1 MDREQAVSR
10 LETLVDRVEREMM
23 PVPVREVWAFGDV
36 ALGLDP
42 VERLDIYLTK
52 DVIMDG
58 DSAAAADFEAEYGIK
73 GVGTSVRAEWGR
85 EHPDRVRASA
95 NGYAAPEK
103 CLAAELVAN
112 SGGRDPPASEG
123 PDNERRNLPDSERRG
138 PSGNRDSPDD
148 SRMRSGDGEALRASG
163 SRAKPD
169 DDAPIH
175 LEVCNAS
182 FEDNV
187 RQRLKGAL
195 ARDAYEEV
203 LDPRGVCLWVD
214 GTRDTEA
221 FDRLRE
227 GSFAMPTLAESLG
240 MLGAEEDVA
249 REAAEVLTTQR
260 AEQQGASV
268 RGDMV

>member
-1 MDREQAVSR
+1 MNRDQAVDR
-10 LETLVDRVEREMM
+10 LATLVDRVESETM

-42 VERLDIYLTK
+42 VERLDVYLTK
-52 DVIMDG
+52 DVIMGG
-58 DSAAAADFEAEYGIK
+58 DADAAAAFEAEYGVK
-73 GVGTSVRAEWGR
+73 GVGTSVRAEWA
-85 EHPDRVRASA
+85 EAHPDRVRASD
-95 NGYAAPEK
+95 NGYAAPER
-103 CLAAELVAN
+103 CLAAELV
-112 SGGRDPPASEG
+112 
-123 PDNERRNLPDSERRG
+123 
-138 PSGNRDSPDD
+138 DD
-148 SRMRSGDGEALRASG
+148 E
-163 SRAKPD
+163 
-169 DDAPIH
+169 PIH

-214 GTRDTEA
+214 GTRDEEA

-227 GSFAMPTLAESLG
+227 ASLAMPTLPAALG
-240 MLGAEEDVA
+240 MLGADEDVA
-249 REAAEVLTTQR
+249 REAADVLKRER
-260 AEQQGASV
+260 AEQEGPSV

>member
-1 MDREQAVSR
+1 MERERAVDR
-10 LETLVDRVEREMM
+10 LESLVDRVEREPM

-42 VERLDIYLTK
+42 VDRLDVYLTK
-52 DVIMDG
+52 DVIMGGDG
-58 DSAAAADFEAEYGIK
+58 DAAAAFEAEYGVK
-73 GVGTSVRAEWGR
+73 GVGTTVDADWAEAN
-85 EHPDRVRASA
+85 PDRVRTSD

-103 CLAAELVAN
+103 CLAAELV
-112 SGGRDPPASEG
+112 E
-123 PDNERRNLPDSERRG
+123 
-138 PSGNRDSPDD
+138 DD
-148 SRMRSGDGEALRASG
+148 E
-163 SRAKPD
+163 
-169 DDAPIH
+169 PIH
-175 LEVCNAS
+175 LEVCNAG

-214 GTRDTEA
+214 GERDDEA

-227 GSFAMPTLAESLG
+227 ASLAMPTLPAALG
-240 MLGAEEDVA
+240 MLGADEDAVN
-249 REAAEVLTTQR
+249 AAADVLKRRR
-260 AEQQGASV
+260 AEQEGASV

>member
-1 MDREQAVSR
+1 MERERAVDR
-10 LETLVDRVEREMM
+10 LETLVDRVANEPM

-42 VERLDIYLTK
+42 VDRLDVYLTK
-52 DVIMDG
+52 DVIMGG
-58 DSAAAADFEAEYGIK
+58 DSDAAADFEAEYGVK
-73 GVGTSVRAEWGR
+73 GVGTTVDAQWAEA
-85 EHPDRVRASA
+85 HPDRVRTSD

-103 CLAAELVAN
+103 CLAAELV
-112 SGGRDPPASEG
+112 S
-123 PDNERRNLPDSERRG
+123 
-138 PSGNRDSPDD
+138 DD
-148 SRMRSGDGEALRASG
+148 E
-163 SRAKPD
+163 
-169 DDAPIH
+169 PIH
-175 LEVCNAS
+175 LEVCNAG

-214 GTRDTEA
+214 GDRDDEA

-227 GSFAMPTLAESLG
+227 ASLAMPTLPAALG
-240 MLGAEEDVA
+240 MLGADED
-249 REAAEVLTTQR
+249 AANAAADVLKQQR
-260 AEQQGASV
+260 AEQEGFSV

>member
-1 MDREQAVSR
+1 MNREQAVDR
-10 LETLVDRVEREMM
+10 LATLVDRVESETM

-42 VERLDIYLTK
+42 VERLDVYLTK
-52 DVIMDG
+52 DVIMGG
-58 DSAAAADFEAEYGIK
+58 DADAAAAFEAEYGVK
-73 GVGTSVRAEWGR
+73 GVGTSVRAEWA
-85 EHPDRVRASA
+85 EAHPDRVRASD
-95 NGYAAPEK
+95 NGYAAPER
-103 CLAAELVAN
+103 CLAAELV
-112 SGGRDPPASEG
+112 
-123 PDNERRNLPDSERRG
+123 
-138 PSGNRDSPDD
+138 DD
-148 SRMRSGDGEALRASG
+148 E
-163 SRAKPD
+163 
-169 DDAPIH
+169 PIH

-214 GTRDTEA
+214 GTRDEEA

-227 GSFAMPTLAESLG
+227 ASLAMPTLPAALG
-240 MLGAEEDVA
+240 MLGADEDVA
-249 REAAEVLTTQR
+249 REAADVIKRER
-260 AEQQGASV
+260 AEQEGPSV

>member
-1 MDREQAVSR
+1 MDREQAVAR
-10 LETLVDRVEREMM
+10 LETLVDRVERETM

-42 VERLDIYLTK
+42 VDRLDVYITK
-52 DVIMDG
+52 DVIMGG
-58 DSAAAADFEAEYGIK
+58 DTEAAADFAAEYGVK
-73 GVGTSVRAEWGR
+73 GVGTSVRAEWA
-85 EHPDRVRASA
+85 EAHPDRVRASD

-103 CLAAELVAN
+103 CLAAELVA
-112 SGGRDPPASEG
+112 
-123 PDNERRNLPDSERRG
+123 
-138 PSGNRDSPDD
+138 DD
-148 SRMRSGDGEALRASG
+148 E
-163 SRAKPD
+163 
-169 DDAPIH
+169 PIH

-214 GTRDTEA
+214 GTRDEEA

-227 GSFAMPTLAESLG
+227 ASLAMPTLPAALG
-240 MLGAEEDVA
+240 MLGADEDVA
-249 REAAEVLTTQR
+249 NEAADVLKRQR
-260 AEQQGASV
+260 AEQEGASV